1 MITIEQHNNPDYY
14 VDLDGHL
21 VPAWNYIY
29 PSTCKCGSR
38 IMYDKGTIY
47 CQNKEHIWFGFV
59 MPMEEW
65 GEHKVV
71 TRLEAQE
78 REYEKE

>member
-14 VDLDGHL
+14 VNIDGML
-21 VPAWNYIY
+21 IPSWNYIY
-29 PSTCKCGSR
+29 PSTCKCGSL

-47 CQNKEHIWFGFV
+47 CKNKDHVWFGFV
-59 MPMEEW
+59 MPMGEW
-65 GEHKVV
+65 SEHKVV
-71 TRLEAQE
+71 TSLDTEE